1 MAFHIEALPAKYGDC
16 LFLTFGKDGNRPT
29 RILVDGG
36 PPGVFNA
43 SLKIRLRKEQQAFPD
58 EVPLKLDVVMV
69 SHIDQDHINGIIQL
83 LEAMRDADEQNVPRP
98 YKPIWLLHNGFDAI
112 LGEGVGTAARDVGGS
127 ASLANFGGPGPLALP
142 TEPNPVAAA
151 VLQSYNEA
159 LKLGSLA
166 SFLQVTR
173 NPPDQSLLTGDRAP
187 MSVGDAT
194 LRIIGPL
201 TDQIEE
207 FRNEWHKELGP
218 TGAGPAA
225 LAQYLDDS
233 IPNLASIVALLE
245 YDGTTVLLTGDA
257 RGDVI
262 IKACDKAGLIKNG
275 KLKVDVLKVPHHGSD
290 RDLETSFFKIIEA
303 KHYIISANGNFGNP
317 DRASLEMLE
326 QGTGNRK
333 INVYLTVAA
342 QDCDTKHKSWRSNM
356 TTKYNPAIH
365 AIAPVIQ
372 RWRQDNRITVSDGLP
387 IQIDF

>member
-1 MAFHIEALPAKYGDC
+1 MVFRIEALPAKYGDC
-16 LFLTFGKDGNRPT
+16 LFLKFGGVGERPT

-43 SLKIRLRKEQQAFPD
+43 SLKIRLRNEQQAFPD

-69 SHIDQDHINGIIQL
+69 SHIDQDHIYGIIQL
-83 LEAMRDADEQNVPRP
+83 LDAIRDADEQNAPRP

-112 LGEGVGTAARDVGGS
+112 LGEGAGTAARDVGGPATL
-127 ASLANFGGPGPLALP
+127 ASFGEPGPLALP
-142 TEPNPVAAA
+142 TEPHPVAAA

-173 NPPDQSLLTGDRAP
+173 NPPDQSLLTSDRAP
-187 MSVGDAT
+187 ISIGGAA
-194 LRIIGPL
+194 LRILGPL
-201 TDQIEE
+201 NDQVEE
-207 FRNEWHKELGP
+207 FRNEWHKKLGSA
-218 TGAGPAA
+218 GAGPAA

-245 YDGTTVLLTGDA
+245 YDRKTVLLTGDA

-262 IKACDKAGLIKNG
+262 IKACAKAGLIKNG

-290 RDLETSFFKIIEA
+290 RDLETSFFEIIEA

-326 QGTGNRK
+326 QGTGNRDVR
-333 INVYLTVAA
+333 VYLTVAA
-342 QDCDTKHKSWRSNM
+342 QDCDTQHEAWRSNK
-356 TTKYNPAIH
+356 TIKYDPAIH
-365 AIAPVIQ
+365 AISPLIQ
-372 RWRQDNRITVSDGLP
+372 RWQQGTRITVSNGEP
-387 IQIDF
+387 IQIDL

>member
-16 LFLTFGKDGNRPT
+16 LFLTFGKDGDRPT

-43 SLKIRLRKEQQAFPD
+43 SLKIRLRKEQRAFPD

-83 LEAMRDADEQNVPRP
+83 LEAMRDADERNIPRP

-112 LGEGVGTAARDVGGS
+112 LGEGEGTAARDVGGP
-127 ASLANFGGPGPLALP
+127 ASLASFGGPGPFALA
-142 TEPNPVAAA
+142 TEPDPLAAA
-151 VLQSYNEA
+151 VLQSYPEA

-173 NPPDQSLLTGDRAP
+173 NPPDQSLLTGDRPP

-194 LRIIGPL
+194 LRILGPL
-201 TDQIEE
+201 VEQVEE
-207 FRNEWHKELGP
+207 FRKEWREKLDP

-225 LAQYLDDS
+225 LAEYLDTS

-245 YDGTTVLLTGDA
+245 YNGTTMLLTGDA
-257 RGDVI
+257 RGDLIV
-262 IKACDKAGLIKNG
+262 KACDNAGLIRNG
-275 KLKVDVLKVPHHGSD
+275 KLKIDVLKVPHHGSD
-290 RDLETSFFKIIEA
+290 RDLETSFFQIIEA

-333 INVYLTVAA
+333 IKVYLTVAA
-342 QDCDTKHKSWRSNM
+342 QDCDIQHEAWRRNQ
-356 TTKYNPAIH
+356 KVKFDPAIH
-365 AIAPVIQ
+365 SITPIIQ
-372 RWRQDNRITVSDGLP
+372 RWQQGNRITVSDGTP
-387 IQIDF
+387 IKVDF